1 MGAIVDFMTFGD
13 AGRLRLWLWVVLV
26 ALPVLVYFGRDKTFM
41 QPAPLQ
47 GGLAIRVAVTAS
59 WYPTGAIG
67 HPAHIRKRLSR
78 LGWGRTHVVRKRFP
92 LSRRRRTSS
101 RCTRCGRTAATIS
114 ASVSQ

>member
-1 MGAIVDFMTFGD
+1 MGAIADFMTSSD

-78 LGWGRTHVVRKRFP
+78 LGWGRTHVV
-92 LSRRRRTSS
+92 
-101 RCTRCGRTAATIS
+101 
-114 ASVSQ
+114 

>member
-1 MGAIVDFMTFGD
+1 MGAIADFMTSSD

-67 HPAHIRKRLSR
+67 HLAHIRKRLSR
-78 LGWGRTHVVRKRFP
+78 LGWGRTHVV
-92 LSRRRRTSS
+92 
-101 RCTRCGRTAATIS
+101 
-114 ASVSQ
+114 